1 MVSSLKRF
9 FLGTPIETAR
19 AIHERVSKLIGLA
32 VFSSDALSSVAYA
45 SEEILLVLV
54 AFGAGAL
61 SYSIPIA
68 LAIAILLVIVAISYR
83 QTIHA
88 YPSGGGAYI
97 VAKDN
102 LGTYP
107 GLVAASSLLIDY
119 VLTVAVSVAA
129 GVAAITSALPVLYE
143 HREALGLGFILL
155 LSIANLRGVKESGKV
170 FAGPTYLFI
179 AMMLLL
185 IVSGAIR
192 VIVGN
197 VPPPQPVPAGASTI
211 GLFIILR
218 AFSSGCTAMTGVE
231 AISNG
236 VPAFRAPEAKNAAI
250 TLTWMAAILVFMFLG
265 TSILGHAFGTL
276 PGQETV
282 LSQIGRSVFG
292 SSILYYVLQISTAG
306 ILVLAANTSY
316 ADFPRLASL
325 LGRDGFVPRQF
336 ANRGDRLV
344 FSNGILILGVLAGL
358 LIVIFEGDTHE
369 LIPLYAIGVFLSFTL
384 SQAGMVKHWFKL
396 RTGAWRRSAVVNGV
410 GAVSTGVVL
419 CVVAATKFMLGAWV
433 VILLIPVAVL
443 GFVVIHRHYATIAKQ
458 LSLEGVNPRDIKQ
471 RHNTV
476 VVLISGIHRPVV
488 SALMYAKSL
497 SNDVTAVY
505 VNIDDATTERIKSK
519 WKEWG
524 GGVPLKVL
532 ESPYRSITGPLLDYI
547 EKADEERHDDI
558 VTIVLPEFVTARWWH
573 HFLHN
578 QTALLIKGAMLF
590 RKNKVVV
597 SVPFHLHK

>member
-9 FLGTPIETAR
+9 FLGTPIKTAH
-19 AIHERVSKLIGLA
+19 AIHERVSKVTGLA

-45 SEEILLVLV
+45 TEEILLVLV
-54 AFGAGAL
+54 AIGAAAL
-61 SYSIPIA
+61 QYSIPIS
-68 LAIAILLVIVAISYR
+68 IAIVLLLTIVAISYR

-102 LGTYP
+102 LGSYP
-107 GLVAASSLLIDY
+107 GLVAAAALLIDY
-119 VLTVAVSVAA
+119 VLTVAVSIAA
-129 GVAAITSALPVLYE
+129 GVAAITSAIPVLYP
-143 HREALGLGFILL
+143 HREALGLVFILL
-155 LSIANLRGVKESGKV
+155 VSVANLRGVKESGKV
-170 FAGPTYLFI
+170 FAGPTYFFI
-179 AMMLLL
+179 AMMFLL
-185 IVSGAIR
+185 IVVGAVR
-192 VIVGN
+192 LVLHGA
-197 VPPPQPVPAGASTI
+197 PPPPVISAGTGAVS
-211 GLFIILR
+211 LFLVLR
-218 AFSSGCTAMTGVE
+218 AFASGCTAMTGVE
-231 AISNG
+231 AVSNG
-236 VPAFRAPEAKNAAI
+236 VPAFKPPEAKNAAI
-250 TLTWMAAILVFMFLG
+250 TLSWMAAILVTLFLG
-265 TSILGHAFGTL
+265 ITVLGHVFGTL

-282 LSQIGRSVFG
+282 VSQIGRAVFG
-292 SSILYYVLQISTAG
+292 SSILYYLLQASTAA

-316 ADFPRLASL
+316 ADFPRLGSL
-325 LGRDGFVPRQF
+325 LARDGYVPRQF
-336 ANRGDRLV
+336 SNRGDRLV
-344 FSNGILILGVLAGL
+344 FSNGILILGLLAGL
-358 LIVIFEGDTHE
+358 LIVIFEGETHR
-369 LIPLYAIGVFLSFTL
+369 LIPLYAVGVFLSFTL
-384 SQAGMVKHWFKL
+384 SQAGMVKHWLKL
-396 RTGAWRRSAVVNGV
+396 RGRSWRRSAIVNGI
-410 GAVSTGVVL
+410 GAISTGVVL
-419 CVVAATKFMLGAWV
+419 IVVAATKFLLGAWV
-433 VILLIPVAVL
+433 VILLLPLIVL
-443 GFVVIHRHYATIAKQ
+443 GFIVIHRHYATIAKQ
-458 LSLEGVNPRDIKQ
+458 LSLEGVNPRDIRP

-476 VVLISGIHRPVV
+476 IILISGIHRPVI
-488 SALMYAKSL
+488 SALQYAKSL

-519 WKEWG
+519 WKEWS

>member
-19 AIHERVSKLIGLA
+19 AIHERVSKVTGLA

-45 SEEILLVLV
+45 TEEILLVLV
-54 AFGAGAL
+54 ALGSAAL
-61 SYSIPIA
+61 TYSIPISM
-68 LAIAILLVIVAISYR
+68 AIAILLAIVAISYR

-102 LGTYP
+102 LGTFP
-107 GLVAASSLLIDY
+107 GLVAAAALLIDY

-129 GVAAITSALPVLYE
+129 GVAAITSAIPALYP
-143 HREALGLGFILL
+143 HREALGLTFILL
-155 LSIANLRGVKESGKV
+155 LSIANLRGVKESGKL
-170 FAGPTYLFI
+170 FAGPTYFFI
-179 AMMLLL
+179 FMMFVL
-185 IVSGAIR
+185 IVVGAAK
-192 VIVGN
+192 IVTHG
-197 VPPPQPVPAGASTI
+197 VPPQPSAIAGVGTVS
-211 GLFIILR
+211 LFIILR

-236 VPAFRAPEAKNAAI
+236 VPAFRPPEAKNAAT
-250 TLTWMAAILVFMFLG
+250 TLTWMAGILVTLFLG
-265 TSILGHAFGTL
+265 VSILGHICGTI

-292 SSILYYVLQISTAG
+292 SNILYYMLQVSTAG

-344 FSNGILILGVLAGL
+344 FSNGILILGLLAGV
-358 LIVIFEGDTHE
+358 LIVIFEGDTHR
-369 LIPLYAIGVFLSFTL
+369 LIPLYAVGVFLSFTL

-396 RTGAWRRSAVVNGV
+396 KTTSWRRNSVVNGI
-410 GAVSTGVVL
+410 GAIATGVVL
-419 CVVAATKFMLGAWV
+419 LVVGATKFVLGAWV
-433 VILLIPVAVL
+433 VILLIPIAVL
-443 GFVVIHRHYATIAKQ
+443 GFIVIHRHYATIAKQ
-458 LSLEGVNPRDIKQ
+458 LSLEGVNSRDIRP

-476 VVLISGIHRPVV
+476 IVLISGIHRPVI

-524 GGVPLKVL
+524 SGVPLKVL

-547 EKADEERHDDI
+547 EKVDEERHDDI

-573 HFLHN
+573 QFLHN

-597 SVPFHLHK
+597 SVPFHLQK